1 MANKKRP
8 GAKHKSR
15 GQFEA
20 ALEGLGTIE
29 KDVAKVR
36 ANLRKFLEQAEKL
49 VSGNEFLITRVT
61 KHPRRH
67 KTPRK

>member
-1 MANKKRP
+1 MANKKKPR
-8 GAKHKSR
+8 AKHKGR

-20 ALEGLGTIE
+20 ALEGLGAIE

-61 KHPRRH
+61 KTSRR
-67 KTPRK
+67 KKPPK